1 MSWQQ
6 YVDVSLIGSGRVD
19 LATIVGFEDQG
30 IWATSPG
37 FEVSADEIKE
47 IINGLKQTNLDKLW
61 VDGLYVAGERYVLTK
76 AEDRTMIARKGK
88 EGVVIVKS
96 KIAVLIAHYNK
107 DMLAN
112 NCSSIVEALADYLE
126 QQGC

>member
-1 MSWQQ
+1 

-30 IWATSPG
+30 VWASSLG
-37 FEVSADEIKE
+37 FDLSADEIKE
-47 IINGLKQTNLDKLW
+47 VINGLKQTNLDKLRSE
-61 VDGLYVAGERYVLTK
+61 GLYISGERYVLIK
-76 AEDRTMIARKGK
+76 AEDRTLIGRKGQ

-107 DMLAN
+107 DMTA
-112 NCSSIVEALADYLE
+112 
-126 QQGC
+126 